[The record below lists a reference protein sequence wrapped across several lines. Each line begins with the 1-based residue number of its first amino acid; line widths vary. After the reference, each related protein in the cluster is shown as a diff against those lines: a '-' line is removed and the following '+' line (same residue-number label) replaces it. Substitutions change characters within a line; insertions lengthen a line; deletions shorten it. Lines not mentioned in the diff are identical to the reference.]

1 MKTQTIIRI
10 KKLKKV
16 IKIEWKIGL
25 VSFGWKIQTLKKGKG
40 RKTSIQMGTVKQLIE
55 SNTKELGKQ
64 VYQAP
69 YNVITMI
76 TLSKW

>member
-1 MKTQTIIRI
+1 MKNPSCFFW
-10 KKLKKV
+10 LKNTDS
-16 IKIEWKIGL
+16 E
-25 VSFGWKIQTLKKGKG
+25 KGKG

-69 YNVITMI
+69 YNVITMGLI
-76 TLSKW
+76 TFSK